1 MATEKFESIDSKIK
15 IASSLEQVM
24 EWINLTEPYI
34 DFYSKNFDLTAKKEW
49 TASYIR
55 TDILKLINIFEQSFF
70 KKWQLWREDYTLCAL
85 RRQLFLEAN
94 DRKNASN
101 AKIPLIRTFVDRLKK
116 WITNAN
122 FTLKANAVTS
132 TYKDQVE
139 AIQAAIEWC
148 YSSAKWRKKLME
160 AIHSALLN
168 GNWYIKASFKT
179 PKEKLASI
187 KNPDSKQY
195 VKIEDTYSDIKWISE
210 FDLFYDPTLPLDEQ
224 RYVVYRSIKPIKSIL
239 KMIEVM
245 DEKIDVE
252 HLNYILKNP
261 KPFSKKDF
269 TQIRMMKYWWVE
281 ATRKWNNY
289 SMDNLFNITY
299 NNDKAE
305 YVEIWTPDTLSVCIN
320 WWIVADTEN
329 PYKWRSYRHPYYA
342 CHYSES
348 PWVSISE
355 WAWIILADIQ
365 KAYDWLFNLL
375 LDHSSMTASPMLW
388 VQAGK
393 VIFNNK
399 NVDHNLQWKPWWVLE
414 MEDKWNMD
422 FIVPPALDQWI
433 ITTLQEM
440 LETANFAISPTS
452 YSDYNSQSR
461 SATDSQARFDWL
473 SDSVALLIDSVSN
486 MLTQIADNWLID
498 MQDKMP
504 ELFELP
510 VYNSKWIIESWKKIN
525 RKNLEGKY
533 IFEWTSDSIADAN
546 DLINKSQLDAYLW
559 YLLRVWMPWD
569 WTTYLDIP
577 HLLDYINKLYKWP
590 NWIVRNESTYYTK
603 MQEDQQKR
611 AEIQAWVQ
619 QLQMT
624 AEMEMQQQ
632 QQMMQEAMNMQT
644 WEELQQEQQVQQ
656 WWEMT
661 NEQMAA
667 ALQQMLSWS

>member
-1 MATEKFESIDSKIK
+1 MEPIKQFESTDSKVK
-15 IASSLEQVM
+15 IAANLEQVIN
-24 EWINLTEPYI
+24 WINLTEPYL
-34 DFYSKNFDLTAKKEW
+34 DFYWKNFDATAKKEW

-70 KKWQLWREDYTLCAL
+70 KNWQLWREDYTLSAL

-101 AKIPLIRTFVDRLKK
+101 AKIPIIRTFVDRLKK
-116 WITNAN
+116 WIVNAN
-122 FTLKANAVTS
+122 FTLKANALTS
-132 TYKDQVE
+132 DYKNSVE
-139 AIQAAIEWC
+139 AVQAAVEWC
-148 YSSAKWRKKLME
+148 YSSAQWRKKIMD
-160 AIHSALLN
+160 AVQCALLN
-168 GNWYIKASFKT
+168 GNWYIKATFKT

-187 KNPDSKQY
+187 QNPESKSY
-195 VKIEDTYSDIKWISE
+195 MKIEDTYSDIKWISE
-210 FDLFYDPTLPLDEQ
+210 FELFYDPTLSLDEQ
-224 RYVVYRSIKPIKSIL
+224 RYVIYRGIKPIRSIL
-239 KMIEVM
+239 KMIETM
-245 DEKIDVE
+245 DRKIDVE
-252 HLNYILKNP
+252 HLNYIMKNP
-261 KPFSKKDF
+261 KPFSRKDYS
-269 TQIRMMKYWWVE
+269 QIRMIKYWWLE
-281 ATRKWNNY
+281 ATRKWQNY
-289 SMDNLFNITY
+289 SMDNLFNITF

-305 YVEIWTPDTLSVCIN
+305 YVEIWTPDTLSICIN

-329 PYKWRSYRHPYYA
+329 PYKDRRYWHPYYS
-342 CHYSES
+342 CHYAEN
-348 PWVSISE
+348 PWVSIWE
-355 WAWIILADIQ
+355 WAWVILADIQ

-388 VQAGK
+388 VQAWK

-452 YSDYNSQSR
+452 YSDYSSQSR

-510 VYNSKWIIESWKKIN
+510 TYNSKWMIEWWKKVN
-525 RKNLEGKY
+525 RKALEWKY

-546 DLINKSQLDAYLW
+546 DLVNKSQLDEYLTN
-559 YLLRVWMPWD
+559 LTRVWMPWD
-569 WTTYLDIP
+569 WTTYIDIP
-577 HLLDYINKLYKWP
+577 NLLDYINWLYKWP
-590 NWIVRNESTYYTK
+590 NNIVRSESTYYNK
-603 MQEDQQKR
+603 MAEDQQRR
-611 AEIQAWVQ
+611 AEIQADVQ
-619 QLQMT
+619 QIQAN
-624 AEMEMQQQ
+624 AEMEIQQQ
-632 QQMMQEAMNMQT
+632 QQMAQEWAQMEAEEWQMMQPG
-644 WEELQQEQQVQQ
+644 EQPQQQ
-656 WWEMT
+656 W
-661 NEQMAA
+661 NADMAA
-667 ALQQMLSWS
+667 ALQQMFWW